1 MDEKTAAQM
10 RLLENRLVK
19 RKAHLKKWA
28 RRNGIFCYRLYDRD
42 IPEIPLCIDF
52 YEDTQ
57 SVRYLVLY
65 LYERPYEKPTEEEKL
80 WLDEAVRTCCDV
92 LQIPHNNVFTKI
104 RRRQKNR
111 QNQAAQYEKQN
122 EKDFFIT
129 VSENGLRFSVNLS
142 AYLDTGL
149 FFDHRILREKVRAD
163 AEHKRV
169 LNLFCYTGAFS
180 VYAAAGNARQV
191 DSVDLSAPYLNRA
204 QKNMALNGFTDEA
217 RFSFIRSDVPT
228 FLKNASLSAPQ
239 KKWDIIV
246 LDPPTFSNSKKTG
259 TVLDINRD
267 WPFLCS
273 LCLNRLE
280 RGGKLYFS
288 TNSKTL
294 HFDENKILQ
303 ESGAS
308 GIPKIGVSDISA
320 QTIPED
326 FRNKRIH
333 RCWLIKT

>member
-1 MDEKTAAQM
+1 M
-10 RLLENRLVK
+10 RLLENRLIK

-65 LYERPYEKPTEEEKL
+65 LYERPYEKPAEEEKL

-92 LQIPHNNVFTKI
+92 LQIPQDNVFMKI

-122 EKDFFIT
+122 EKNFFIT

-149 FFDHRILREKVRAD
+149 FFDHRILREKVRAE

-267 WPFLCS
+267 WPLLCS

-303 ESGAS
+303 ERGAS
-308 GIPKIGVSDISA
+308 GISKIGVSDISA
-320 QTIPED
+320 HTIPED

-333 RCWLIKT
+333 RCWLIET

>member
-10 RLLENRLVK
+10 RLLENRLIK

-65 LYERPYEKPTEEEKL
+65 LYERPYEKPAEEEKL

-92 LQIPHNNVFTKI
+92 LQIPQDNVFMKI

-122 EKDFFIT
+122 EKNFFIT

-149 FFDHRILREKVRAD
+149 FFDHRILREKVRAE

-267 WPFLCS
+267 WPLLCS

-303 ESGAS
+303 ERGAS
-308 GIPKIGVSDISA
+308 GISKIGVSDISA
-320 QTIPED
+320 HTIPED

-333 RCWLIKT
+333 RCWLIET

>member
-10 RLLENRLVK
+10 RLLKNRLLK
-19 RKAHLKKWA
+19 RKTHLKKWA

-65 LYERPYEKPTEEEKL
+65 LYERPYQKPAEEEKL

-92 LQIPHNNVFTKI
+92 LQIPQDNVFTKI

-129 VSENGLRFSVNLS
+129 VSENGLRFSINLS

-149 FFDHRILREKVRAD
+149 FFDHRILREKVRAG

-204 QKNMALNGFTDEA
+204 QKNMALNGFADEA
-217 RFSFIRSDVPT
+217 RFSFIRSDALT

-239 KKWDIIV
+239 RKWDIIV

-267 WPFLCS
+267 WPLLCS

-333 RCWLIKT
+333 RCWLIET

>member
-1 MDEKTAAQM
+1 M
-10 RLLENRLVK
+10 RLLENRLIK

-65 LYERPYEKPTEEEKL
+65 LYERPYEKPAEEEKL

-92 LQIPHNNVFTKI
+92 LQIPQDNVFTKI

-149 FFDHRILREKVRAD
+149 FFDHRILREKVRAE

-204 QKNMALNGFTDEA
+204 QKNMALNGFTDKA

-228 FLKNASLSAPQ
+228 FLKNASPSAPQ

-259 TVLDINRD
+259 NVLDINRD
-267 WPFLCS
+267 WPLLCS

-303 ESGAS
+303 ERGAS
-308 GIPKIGVSDISA
+308 GISKIGVSDISA
-320 QTIPED
+320 HTIPED

-333 RCWLIKT
+333 RCWLIET

>member
-1 MDEKTAAQM
+1 M
-10 RLLENRLVK
+10 RLLENRLIK

-65 LYERPYEKPTEEEKL
+65 LYERPYEKPAEEEKL
-80 WLDEAVRTCCDV
+80 WLDEAVRICCDV

-149 FFDHRILREKVRAD
+149 FFDHRILREKVRAE

-180 VYAAAGNARQV
+180 VYAAAGKAQRV
-191 DSVDLSAPYLNRA
+191 DSVDLSAPYLKWA
-204 QKNMALNGFTDEA
+204 HKNLALNGFTDEA
-217 RFSFIRSDVPT
+217 RFPLIQRDAVG
-228 FLKNASLSAPQ
+228 FLKSDSAQ
-239 KKWDIIV
+239 KWDIIV
-246 LDPPTFSNSKKTG
+246 LDPPTFSNSKKTD

-267 WPFLCS
+267 WPLLCR
-273 LCLNRLE
+273 LCMQRLE
-280 RGGKLYFS
+280 TGGKLYFS

-303 ESGAS
+303 ERGAS
-308 GIPKIGVSDISA
+308 GISKIGVSDISA

-333 RCWLIKT
+333 RCWLIET